1 MFGWAD
7 KSVTQRARRCSKG
20 VQAEGGQCMNTKESW
35 EITKVFP
42 EESTWEGL
50 QPTVGSGQLLEWSV
64 SEVMG
69 SFWEQRLESQ

>member
-1 MFGWAD
+1 MREHQG
-7 KSVTQRARRCSKG
+7 
-20 VQAEGGQCMNTKESW
+20 SW

-42 EESTWEGL
+42 KEGTWERL
-50 QPTVGSGQLLEWSV
+50 QPAEGPGQLLEWSV